1 MKDCYTNT
9 LREIVEEALGRWPSR
24 ISLSECSTEPL
35 ARRLEFAR
43 LFEDRLEV
51 EIERGLGQ
59 LAAQANWLIYAAAA
73 KVIST
78 KAFLDRS
85 EIEVDEIVERL
96 DRLITTHGF
105 PQLDGLQAEDG
116 SFDLDELRALRMGS
130 SGSSLP

>member
-9 LREIVEEALGRWPSR
+9 LQETVEEALGRWPSR
-24 ISLSECSTEPL
+24 ISLSESSTEPF
-35 ARRLEFAR
+35 ARRIEFAR
-43 LFEDRLEV
+43 PFENRLEV

-85 EIEVDEIVERL
+85 EIGKGVR
-96 DRLITTHGF
+96 F
-105 PQLDGLQAEDG
+105 
-116 SFDLDELRALRMGS
+116 S
-130 SGSSLP
+130 SPLES